1 VRLFTLALPDPF
13 AYYIVTALGALDRPK
28 VRAFRTW
35 LRQEA
40 DA

>member
-1 VRLFTLALPDPF
+1 VGVGVDREDAADADGAP
-13 AYYIVTALGALDRPK
+13 GALDRPK
-28 VRAFRTW
+28 IRAFRTW